1 MSEAKEEMGERCRSG
16 PSLAAKKIAALA
28 GKVESA
34 CIVFLFVIMT
44 IVCFYQVLCRYVLKI
59 SAPWTEE
66 LDRYAMIW
74 LVMLGSSWAISADH
88 HIKIDAIYS
97 VVRRRRSVALLRTI
111 LDLLVLGF
119 CVRFAYASF
128 VLIPQVR
135 SSGLISVGMDIPA
148 YVPMLAM
155 PVGGVLMTVH
165 AICAAVM
172 HASALAAKDGGE

>member
-1 MSEAKEEMGERCRSG
+1 MSEAREGSTVDRCSSV
-16 PSLAAKKIAALA
+16 PAAAAKIVECA
-28 GKVESA
+28 GRVESA

-44 IVCFYQVLCRYVLKI
+44 VVCFYQVLCRYVLKI

-97 VVRRRRSVALLRTI
+97 VVKRRRSVAILRTV
-111 LDLLVLGF
+111 LDLFILGF
-119 CVRFAYASF
+119 CARFAYASF

-135 SSGLISVGMDIPA
+135 ASGLISVGMDIPA

-165 AICAAVM
+165 AVCAAVL
-172 HASALAAKDGGE
+172 HASVLFSKDGGE